1 MIQPNGNIE
10 ELQALKKDLLR
21 SLHCA
26 LPGIVES
33 FDSDRQMAV
42 VRLTV
47 KSLSGMEL
55 PLLRDVPVYMPV
67 HFEVG
72 EGDHCLVVFSD
83 RDIDRWILSGEPSV
97 PGSGRMHS
105 LSDGFAFIGF
115 DSGGGQSPGGGY
127 TKAQTDELLSGKSDM
142 GHNHDGTYSPLGHTH
157 DDRYYT
163 ESETDTLLGGKSD
176 TGHTHDSRYY
186 TESETDTL
194 LSGKSN
200 TGHTHAA
207 GDITSGTLPIG
218 RGGSGNTGT
227 SATTTITSIATAAS
241 GCEISSANYASWGK
255 IAQVQL
261 AVKKT
266 AAVDSGTT
274 TLCTLESGKRPKYNA
289 MGHWAWNNGALIKT
303 NGQVQVNGKISAGG
317 TVNVYGI
324 YVLA

>member
-1 MIQPNGNIE
+1 
-10 ELQALKKDLLR
+10 
-21 SLHCA
+21 
-26 LPGIVES
+26 
-33 FDSDRQMAV
+33 
-42 VRLTV
+42 
-47 KSLSGMEL
+47 
-55 PLLRDVPVYMPV
+55 
-67 HFEVG
+67 
-72 EGDHCLVVFSD
+72 
-83 RDIDRWILSGEPSV
+83 
-97 PGSGRMHS
+97 MHS

-127 TKAQTDELLSGKSDM
+127 TKAQTDELLSGKSDT
-142 GHNHDGTYSPLGHTH
+142 GHTHDGAYSPLGHIH

-200 TGHTHAA
+200 AGHTHTA